1 MKCLMH
7 LTHAV
12 LVPEGI
18 RALCK
23 HYEVGYCSGGNVT
36 YRQGMN
42 HSKDCITSQKFA

>member
-1 MKCLMH
+1 MKRLMH

-23 HYEVGYCSGGNVT
+23 YCDSGYCSVGNVT
-36 YRQGMN
+36 YMQGMS
-42 HSKDCITSQKFA
+42 HSKDCGVSQKFA